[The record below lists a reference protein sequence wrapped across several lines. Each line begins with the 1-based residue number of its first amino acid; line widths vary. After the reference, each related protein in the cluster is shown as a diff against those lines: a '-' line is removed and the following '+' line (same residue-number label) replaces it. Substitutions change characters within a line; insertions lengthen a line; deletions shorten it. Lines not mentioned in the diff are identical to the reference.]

1 MRYVGVLVIV
11 LALAGAMLFGIHNP
25 EPYTLSFLSYRLV
38 FDIPLW
44 ALLMLSFFAGTVPII
59 IVSLPEKTAYLKRMK
74 ELRRKRKELEG
85 SLKSV
90 GVSKRS

>member
-1 MRYVGVLVIV
+1 MRYVKVLIIVLV
-11 LALAGAMLFGIHNP
+11 LAGAMLFGIHNP

-44 ALLMLSFFAGTVPII
+44 ALLMLSFFAGMVPII
-59 IVSLPEKTAYLKRMK
+59 IVGLPEKTAYMKKMK
-74 ELRRKRKELEG
+74 ELRLKRKEFEG

-90 GVSKRS
+90 SVSNQS